1 MKRKGTKSLL
11 AILCLATLLVGC
23 SKKEETPKNE
33 YADEA
38 FVKDMAKGLQKRWDL
53 TAKDEKKEGYEE
65 IAINSKENQKMM
77 LSYIDAELN
86 VIEKYTE
93 EKFEDKKL
101 QEIAVKYINLLKE
114 HKELCPEITVD
125 YDKYYEDFSP
135 IYDERSKVIETMV
148 KDYGMTVDEKHQ
160 DTLDDFL
167 TNSKMVAKEEQIEE
181 AIQKMVSNIQF
192 QMVED
197 NGGGYKTYQAV
208 VENTAGVDFQSFQV
222 SINLLNAEGVIVE
235 TTWDQVSAFKQGA
248 KVQFEFSTDKEFAST
263 QIVVDWWE

>member
-1 MKRKGTKSLL
+1 MKRKCTKILL

-23 SKKEETPKNE
+23 SKKEEAPKNE
-33 YADEA
+33 YVDGD
-38 FVKDMAKGLQKRWDL
+38 FVKDMAKGLQARWDL
-53 TAKDEKKEGYEE
+53 SDKDEKKEGYEE
-65 IAINSKENQKMM
+65 IAVNSKENQKMM

-114 HKELCPEITVD
+114 HKEICPEITVD
-125 YDKYYEDFSP
+125 YDKYYEDFLP
-135 IYDERSKVIETMV
+135 IYDERSKVIETIV

-167 TNSKMVAKEEQIEE
+167 TNSKMVAEQEQIEE
-181 AIQKMVSNIQF
+181 EIQKMVNNIQF
-192 QMVED
+192 QMVKD

-208 VENTAGVDFQSFQV
+208 VENTTGVDFQTFTV
-222 SINLLNAEGVIVE
+222 NINLLNSEGVIVE
-235 TTWDQVSAFKQGA
+235 TTYDQVSGFNKGA
-248 KVQFEFSTDKEFAST
+248 KVQFEFMTDKEFAST
-263 QIVVDWWE
+263 EVIVDWWE